1 VKASNR
7 VLLSAG
13 LGTSIAVSGILG
25 IGIIPGAFADEPTTT
40 APTTSE
46 GGASSV
52 STSTDTPEQTKPGS
66 TSATDPT
73 STTTAASDTP
83 GQESSAAPSQPTVSP
98 EAGPSTPNSPVP
110 STGTS
115 SATSST
121 PTTPTTT
128 QTTDPSQTSTPSP
141 APTTLPA
148 PVVDANVEIFWAMDK
163 GATPDNVSWPQY
175 YADGTFL
182 QCGIWYQAD
191 TYLASEAPKYY
202 ADGQLDLGEDYQSS
216 TQRGAISWRFVYG
229 GDCVVTVPLQ
239 PHDDT
244 RIVDDHE
251 TKDCEAGFVT
261 RIVTEVTTTFVYQE
275 SDNTWNPVEQAPV
288 TTSTTRP
295 ASEEECP
302 VNTPTTPTPAT
313 TPAQTQPPG
322 AVSNPGAEPITA
334 THGTTSN
341 AVSSPHTERLAQTG
355 SNETML
361 YWFGGVLAALL
372 LTMGVA
378 GVVSGRRK
386 NG

>member
-1 VKASNR
+1 MKASNR

-13 LGTSIAVSGILG
+13 LGTSIAIGGILG
-25 IGIIPGAFADEPTTT
+25 IGIIPGAFADEATTT

-52 STSTDTPEQTKPGS
+52 STSTDTPSQTKLGNTS
-66 TSATDPT
+66 TADPT
-73 STTTAASDTP
+73 PTTTETPDTP
-83 GQESSAAPSQPTVSP
+83 GRESSDEPSQPTEST
-98 EAGPSTPNSPVP
+98 EAGYKTSASPTV
-110 STGTS
+110 
-115 SATSST
+115 
-121 PTTPTTT
+121 TTPTSSSPTANVTDTT
-128 QTTDPSQTSTPSP
+128 T
-141 APTTLPA
+141 ATTLPA

-251 TKDCEAGFVT
+251 TKDCQAGFVT

-302 VNTPTTPTPAT
+302 VNTSTEPTVPTSPSPTPETGTPAAT
-313 TPAQTQPPG
+313 TTATL
-322 AVSNPGAEPITA
+322 A